1 MAPAHC
7 EDTESDP
14 LTCLDCGAEMKVVS
28 FIEDRRV
35 VDRILRHLDLLA
47 EPSRGPPSDELVY
60 EPFHDDF
67 SVVEEEDVVY

>member
-1 MAPAHC
+1 
-7 EDTESDP
+7 
-14 LTCLDCGAEMKVVS
+14 MKVVS